1 MERISSGPVKL
12 LKIKSISHL
21 IIAGFLLVAMPLVVV
36 LVQVGISVEQ
46 LSRQSERA
54 VLQAVDA
61 TRYSRM
67 LVEHATAME
76 RNARQ
81 FHVLG
86 DFDLYQAYRDNH
98 LKFLE
103 AMTKLAGLALVPTQR
118 VLLEQL
124 KSQEQHVNEY
134 LHDPN
139 QFKAAPVLEEQFAQL
154 SAKTSSLMEHN
165 NQLIDNEVSRTRAV
179 AVEMQQTFFWQAIAF
194 LPLVIAFA
202 VFFILTITRLM
213 RDMDTAIRRLGDG
226 DLTCPIALKG
236 PQDFEAL
243 GERLDWLRIRLSE
256 VEAHKLKFLRHISH
270 ELKTP
275 LTNIREGSELL
286 TEELIGKL
294 NDNQKEIA
302 AILTDNSLQLQR
314 LIEDLLRFGG
324 AKGQADPLKP
334 SLFCLDDVVEEV
346 LNKHKLAL
354 ISKKIS
360 IDKTFKSPH
369 LTADREKIS
378 VVVDNLISNA
388 CKYSPIGGCI
398 RVATVNSPNFVMLG
412 VTDDGPGIPAEE
424 RGRIFEAFYQAK
436 GDYISHVKGTGLGL
450 SIVKEYVD
458 AHNGSVEVVEGKSG
472 GAYFIIKLPHSQET
486 GEVPG

>member
-1 MERISSGPVKL
+1 MKLFKVKSL
-12 LKIKSISHL
+12 SHL
-21 IIAGFLLVAMPLVVV
+21 VVAGFLLVAAPLVAVV
-36 LVQVGISVEQ
+36 VQVGLSVDQ
-46 LSRQSERA
+46 LSRQSKRA

-98 LKFLE
+98 LKFIDVME
-103 AMTKLAGLALVPTQR
+103 KLSGLSLVPTQR

-124 KSQEQHVNEY
+124 RSQERHVNEY

-139 QFKAAPVLEEQFAQL
+139 QFKAAPILEEQFALL
-154 SAKTSSLMEHN
+154 SAKTNSLMAHN

-179 AVEMQQTFFWQAIAF
+179 ALEVQQTFFWQAIAF

-202 VFFILTITRLM
+202 LFFIFTITRLI
-213 RDMDTAIRRLGDG
+213 RDMDSAIRQLGDG
-226 DLTCPIALKG
+226 DFVRPIALKG

-243 GERLDWLRIRLSE
+243 GERLNWLRIRLSE

-286 TEELIGKL
+286 TEELMGGL
-294 NDNQKEIA
+294 NDNQREITKIIA
-302 AILTDNSLQLQR
+302 DNSVQLQQ

-324 AKGQADPLKP
+324 AKGQADQLKK
-334 SLFCLDDVVEEV
+334 SRFCLDEVVEEV
-346 LNKHKLAL
+346 LEKHKLAL
-354 ISKKIS
+354 SSKKIT
-360 IDKTFKSPH
+360 IDRTFKAPQ
-369 LTADREKIS
+369 LVADREKIRI
-378 VVVDNLISNA
+378 VVDNLISNA
-388 CKYSPIGGCI
+388 CKYSPIGGTI
-398 RVATVNSPNFVMLG
+398 RLATVNTAKFVMLG

-458 AHNGSVEVVEGKSG
+458 AHEGSVEIVEGQSG
-472 GAYFIIKLPHSQET
+472 GAYFIVKLPH
-486 GEVPG
+486 GEMAEEAAGG